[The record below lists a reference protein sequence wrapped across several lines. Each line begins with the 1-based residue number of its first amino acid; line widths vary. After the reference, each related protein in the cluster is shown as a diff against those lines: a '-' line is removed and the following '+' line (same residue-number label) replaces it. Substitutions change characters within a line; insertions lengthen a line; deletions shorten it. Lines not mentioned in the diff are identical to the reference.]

1 MCDCGNNVSNIP
13 NDISYDCT
21 NIGTGTGLYGGAM
34 VLPPVTTFTFKSLK
48 AGANVNLTSDSD
60 SITISSTD
68 TGVTTLNNVGGG
80 AAIGQS
86 IVGNA
91 LNLRTLVGSGGT
103 TVTQN
108 ANTVTI
114 ASPVGPLALSI
125 VYNYLQITSY
135 DLNNF
140 GNFTGYTTDPQP
152 GVSIVGNILTLT
164 PGVRQKEATVIPITA
179 YDPNGLAVQ
188 LVLKMYPNVELN
200 YTENYFM
207 GCDTS
212 GNLYKLAGIAHT
224 ETLIANYDGTPVSF
238 PNLVAMA
245 MNMNDNILY
254 YTLSTAPTTVRAYNF
269 ATKADT
275 SFFIGVPPVTVRYL
289 SYDNVN
295 NVLYLTSATDGQGF
309 LAITVTYGGN
319 YGFYNTI
326 PQPFTSVG
334 CTKVSMVIQENI
346 GTISYAIIPAVGNS
360 QILQCYR
367 GNSVTAI
374 ASSFPPTGGL
384 ANIYLTTSNNGRTYF
399 FGSINKTFYSTRL
412 NGNSNLEWVSTRDF
426 VALCRL
432 PYGI

>member
-1 MCDCGNNVSNIP
+1 MCDKNTSNESNIP
-13 NDISYDCT
+13 IQYDIA
-21 NIGTGTGLYGGAM
+21 NLGAGE
-34 VLPPVTTFTFKSLK
+34 PIYFGSTSSGNTTTFDLKSLV
-48 AGANVNLTSDSD
+48 AGANVTLTHTDD
-60 SITISSTD
+60 EITITS
-68 TGVTTLNNVGGG
+68 
-80 AAIGQS
+80 A
-86 IVGNA
+86 
-91 LNLRTLVGSGGT
+91 GS
-103 TVTQN
+103 
-108 ANTVTI
+108 
-114 ASPVGPLALSI
+114 LALSI
-125 VYNYLQITSY
+125 MYNYLQITTY
-135 DLNNF
+135 NLDNF
-140 GNFTGYTTDPQP
+140 GSFTGYTTDPQP

-164 PGVRQKEATVIPITA
+164 PGVRQMEATIIPITA

-188 LVLKMYPNVELN
+188 LILKMYPNTVLN

-224 ETLIANYDGTPVSF
+224 ETLVTNYDGTAINF

-309 LAITVTYGGN
+309 LAITINYGGG

-326 PQPFTSVG
+326 PQPFTSIG
-334 CTKVSMVIQENI
+334 CTKVSMTIQENI
-346 GTISYAIIPAVGNS
+346 GTISYAIIPAAANA

-374 ASSFPPTGGL
+374 ASSFPPVGGL
-384 ANIYLTTSNNGRTYF
+384 ANVYLTTSNNGRTYF

-412 NGNSNLEWVSTRDF
+412 NGNSNLEWVSARDF

-432 PYGI
+432 PYGM